1 MPGLFGHLIL
11 GYALKLAFCISR
23 FLFGNYHA
31 GFVWASHLGY
41 ASKFVFCISRFLFG
55 NYHAGFVWASHL
67 GHALKIIFRTSGLV
81 SVFAFLSSSL
91 PSFSPFFAFS
101 PQAPEPGQGAKAAS
115 RRLHPF
121 FSYKLPN
128 RDGMTIWVCFRVRR
142 VTEAERGR
150 KRPLVSRLTGV
161 VFVCGMVRV
170 LTECAKGPPA
180 EYKRG
185 LFSGWQSGFYQ
196 QEERG
201 DSPADS
207 PSINIFRQNR
217 KNMPFSVKNKLWF

>member
-11 GYALKLAFCISR
+11 DYASKLGFCISR
-23 FLFGNYHA
+23 FLF
-31 GFVWASHLGY
+31 
-41 ASKFVFCISRFLFG
+41 C

-81 SVFAFLSSSL
+81 SVFVFLSSSL

-142 VTEAERGR
+142 VTEAKRGR

-161 VFVCGMVRV
+161 VFVCGMV
-170 LTECAKGPPA
+170 KGA
-180 EYKRG
+180 HGMRKRTAG
-185 LFSGWQSGFYQ
+185 G
-196 QEERG
+196 
-201 DSPADS
+201 
-207 PSINIFRQNR
+207 I
-217 KNMPFSVKNKLWF
+217 